1 MDFLLILIGLA
12 LLFFGGEAL
21 LRGCVALAE
30 RFNLS
35 TLLVSMV
42 IVGFGTSAPEL
53 IVSVT
58 SALEGAPNLALG
70 NIVGSNIANV
80 LLILGVAA
88 VLAPIACGR
97 PEIKRDAMAVLLA
110 SLALVALAQYG
121 VI

>member
-1 MDFLLILIGLA
+1 MNFLLILIGLA

-88 VLAPIACGR
+88 VLAPIAYGR
-97 PEIKRDAMAVLLA
+97 PEIRRDAMAVLLA
-110 SLALVALAQYG
+110 SL
-121 VI
+121 